1 MKFQQLLYVREVA
14 RSNLNVSQAS
24 KNLYT
29 SQPGISKQ
37 IKLLEEEL
45 GIELFE
51 RSGKH
56 LVAITPIGKRIL
68 EQIEEILALVD
79 GIKHA
84 ATEFS
89 NEDYGSLAIATTHTQ
104 AKFTLPPVVD
114 KFVKKYPNVSFQ
126 MNQCTPDESVE
137 MAAKG
142 EVDLAIWT
150 ETSEKGETLIKLPAY
165 KWSRS
170 LIVPKGHPLA
180 DVTKPKLKHLAEF
193 PIVTYVFGFTGSNDL
208 DRAFFE
214 RGLKANVVFT
224 ATDADVIKTYVKQGI
239 GVGIIASMAFNDIED
254 KDLVAINANHLFDS
268 GTTYIGFRRGTYLR
282 SHLYEFI
289 QMFAPHL
296 KTELIAKACAT
307 KSKKELDKIFE
318 SIKLIRR

>member
-1 MKFQQLLYVREVA
+1 MHLSDNGLTDLLQSVLKDSMILSV
-14 RSNLNVSQAS
+14 
-24 KNLYT
+24 
-29 SQPGISKQ
+29 IQ

-137 MAAKG
+137 MAAKHSVEMLQISDQIYLSSGSSLVSSFHLRIG
-142 EVDLAIWT
+142 ELV
-150 ETSEKGETLIKLPAY
+150 K
-165 KWSRS
+165 
-170 LIVPKGHPLA
+170 
-180 DVTKPKLKHLAEF
+180 
-193 PIVTYVFGFTGSNDL
+193 SN
-208 DRAFFE
+208 
-214 RGLKANVVFT
+214 
-224 ATDADVIKTYVKQGI
+224 
-239 GVGIIASMAFNDIED
+239 
-254 KDLVAINANHLFDS
+254 LVLTI
-268 GTTYIGFRRGTYLR
+268 
-282 SHLYEFI
+282 
-289 QMFAPHL
+289 
-296 KTELIAKACAT
+296 
-307 KSKKELDKIFE
+307 
-318 SIKLIRR
+318 